1 MVPDEIDAT
10 GAELIWKKLLGK
22 NSVICD
28 PVGIAD
34 AVVNA
39 NVADLPA
46 AFATRSAA
54 AIVNDTPLT
63 CPPSAPEAAPNE
75 LPESCDVATLP
86 EVSLA
91 AGGPVVSPVKVT
103 VTGPAGSTEDA
114 VVTMMHDENK
124 WAPIIKEE
132 ELNTVEL
139 TDPRE
144 ISALGAE
151 LLEKKP
157 LG

>member
-75 LPESCDVATLP
+75 LPESCDVATFTP
-86 EVSLA
+86 EVALA
-91 AGGPVVSPVKVT
+91 VGGPVVSPVTVT

-114 VVTMMHDENK
+114 VVTMMHDENQK
-124 WAPIIKEE
+124 GPIIKED
-132 ELNTVEL
+132 ELKTVEL
-139 TDPRE
+139 TDARE
-144 ISALGAE
+144 ISALHS
-151 LLEKKP
+151 L
-157 LG
+157 

>member
-1 MVPDEIDAT
+1 M
-10 GAELIWKKLLGK
+10 
-22 NSVICD
+22 
-28 PVGIAD
+28 
-34 AVVNA
+34 VNA

-63 CPPSAPEAAPNE
+63 CPPSPPEAAPTE
-75 LPESCDVATLP
+75 LPESCDVATFTP
-86 EVSLA
+86 EGAFKV
-91 AGGPVVSPVKVT
+91 GGPVVRPVKVT
-103 VTGPAGSTEDA
+103 ANGPAGNTEDA
-114 VVTMMHDENK
+114 VVTMMHEENQK
-124 WAPIIKEE
+124 FPIIKKE

-139 TDPRE
+139 TEPRE
-144 ISALGAE
+144 ISALGTE